1 MATVV
6 NTRDV
11 LLLSAPVRILTIAL
25 PTNITIPKTQVTGL
39 GQLASKDTVAQ
50 ADFSTGLEPVALVS
64 SLPNPT
70 GYTGVKVVFLTTT
83 GKLYRY
89 VSGAWTVAVP
99 AVDITG
105 ALSDSQISD
114 ISAAK
119 LTGQITATQ
128 ITDGAISTPKLAA
141 GSVSAANIAAGA
153 VTAGKVAAGAITATE
168 IAAGAIT
175 TSKIA
180 ANAITTSELAANAV
194 TAGVIAA
201 GAITASK
208 IAAGT
213 ITATEISSSYV
224 YAGTINADN
233 ITSGTITGRAIS
245 GGTITG
251 ATISGGTT
259 TGTTMA
265 GHVLNI
271 TTVGFAPLLSVSAS
285 GITFGNYIG
294 ATFNKGITVSDSAT
308 EPVRATSTSS
318 SYGAALFI
326 NSALGKQL
334 AVAGSYAAYAGS
346 GQGKIYAVD
355 GFTPFTGSHQAFM
368 PKGTKFEIGDI
379 VYDKEV
385 IVKHDVSNTITEVA
399 LCYKPAMKSVV
410 GIIAETYENPSNDLD
425 LDEELWYNICNNYS
439 LHLINGVGE
448 GMLNVCGEG
457 GNIEAGDLICSSSL
471 LGKGMKQSDDIVR
484 NITVAKAREDVVFKD
499 KNEVK
504 QIACIYLCG

>member
-25 PTNITIPKTQVTGL
+25 PSNITIPKTQVTGL

-50 ADFSTGLEPVALVS
+50 TDFSTGLEPVALVS

-105 ALSDSQISD
+105 QLSDSQIAD
-114 ISAAK
+114 IDSAK

-153 VTAGKVAAGAITATE
+153 VTAGKIAAGAVTATE

-213 ITATEISSSYV
+213 ITATEISSGYV

-259 TGTTMA
+259 TGVNIN
-265 GHVLNI
+265 GYSLNLI
-271 TTVGFAPLLSVSAS
+271 TVGAAPLLSVSAG
-285 GITFGNYIG
+285 GISFGNYVG
-294 ATFNKGITVSDSAT
+294 ATFAKSVYVSDAGT
-308 EPVRATSTSS
+308 
-318 SYGAALFI
+318 G
-326 NSALGKQL
+326 SALSIASG
-334 AVAGSYAAYAGS
+334 YAASAGTGDGAFYA
-346 GQGKIYAVD
+346 AD
-355 GFTPFTGSHQAFM
+355 GYLPFTGSHQAFLL
-368 PKGTKFEIGDI
+368 KGTDFELGDI
-379 VYDKEV
+379 VYDKNVV
-385 IVKHDVSNTITEVA
+385 IKYDISNTITEVDITT
-399 LCYKPAMKSVV
+399 KSGMKSVV
-410 GIIAETYENPSNDLD
+410 GVLAKTYEEARNDLD
-425 LDEELWYNICNNYS
+425 IDEELWYNLCNKYS
-439 LHLINGVGE
+439 FHLINSVGE
-448 GMLNVCGEG
+448 GMLNVCGENG
-457 GNIEAGDLICSSSL
+457 DIEAGDLIVSSNMR
-471 LGKGMKQSDDIVR
+471 GKGMKQDDDIVR
-484 NITVAKAREDVVFKD
+484 SITVAKARESVTFKD

>member
-25 PTNITIPKTQVTGL
+25 PSNITIPKTQVTGL
-39 GQLASKDTVAQ
+39 GQLAGKDTVAQ
-50 ADFSTGLEPVALVS
+50 ADFTSGLEPVALVS

-105 ALSDSQISD
+105 QLSDSQIAAIDS
-114 ISAAK
+114 AK

-153 VTAGKVAAGAITATE
+153 VTAGKIAAGAVTATE
-168 IAAGAIT
+168 IAAGSIT

-194 TAGVIAA
+194 TAGTIAA

-233 ITSGTITGRAIS
+233 ITSGTITGRTIS

-251 ATISGGTT
+251 ATISGGTIS
-259 TGTTMA
+259 GTNY
-265 GHVLNI
+265 GGYSLNLVTI
-271 TTVGFAPLLSVSAS
+271 GAAPLLSVSAG
-285 GITFGNYIG
+285 GISFGNYVG
-294 ATFNKGITVSDSAT
+294 ATFAKSVYVSDAGT
-308 EPVRATSTSS
+308 
-318 SYGAALFI
+318 G
-326 NSALGKQL
+326 SALSIASG
-334 AVAGSYAAYAGS
+334 YAASAGTGDGAFYA
-346 GQGKIYAVD
+346 AD
-355 GFTPFTGSHQAFM
+355 GYLPFTGSHQAFLL
-368 PKGTKFEIGDI
+368 KGTDFELGDI
-379 VYDKEV
+379 VYDKNVV
-385 IVKHDVSNTITEVA
+385 IKYDISNTITEVDVTT
-399 LCYKPAMKSVV
+399 KSGMKSVV
-410 GIIAETYENPSNDLD
+410 GVLAKTYEEARNDLD
-425 LDEELWYNICNNYS
+425 IDEELWYNLCNKYS
-439 LHLINGVGE
+439 FHLINSVGE
-448 GMLNVCGEG
+448 GMLNVCGENG
-457 GNIEAGDLICSSSL
+457 DIEAGDLIVSSNMR
-471 LGKGMKQSDDIVR
+471 GKGMKQDDDIVR
-484 NITVAKAREDVVFKD
+484 SITVAKARESVTFKD

>member
-25 PTNITIPKTQVTGL
+25 PSNITIPKTQVTGL

-99 AVDITG
+99 AVDVTG
-105 ALSDSQISD
+105 QLSDSQIAAID
-114 ISAAK
+114 AAK

-153 VTAGKVAAGAITATE
+153 VTAGKIAAGAITATE

-213 ITATEISSSYV
+213 ITATEISSAYV

-233 ITSGTITGRAIS
+233 ITSGTITGRTIS

-251 ATISGGTT
+251 ATISGGTIS
-259 TGTTMA
+259 GTNM
-265 GHVLNI
+265 GGYSLNLV
-271 TTVGFAPLLSVSAS
+271 TVGAAPLLSVSAS
-285 GITFGNYIG
+285 GISFGNFVG
-294 ATFNKGITVSDSAT
+294 ATFAKTVSVSDSGRSLTIASGT
-308 EPVRATSTSS
+308 
-318 SYGAALFI
+318 
-326 NSALGKQL
+326 
-334 AVAGSYAAYAGS
+334 YAAVSGS
-346 GQGKIYAVD
+346 GGGKIYAAD
-355 GFTPFTGSHQAFM
+355 GFTPFTGSHQALM
-368 PKGTKFEIGDI
+368 PKDVEYDIGDI

-385 IVKHDVSNTITEVA
+385 VIRHDISNTITEVDV
-399 LCYKPAMKSVV
+399 CEKPRMKSVV
-410 GIIAETYENPSNDLD
+410 GVLAEVVENPANDLD
-425 LDEELWYNICNNYS
+425 IEEDLWYNICNNYS
-439 LHLINGVGE
+439 LHVINGVGE
-448 GMLNVCGEG
+448 GMLNVCGEN

-471 LGKGMKQSDDIVR
+471 RGKGMKQDDDCVR
-484 NITVAKAREDVVFKD
+484 SITVAKARENVTFSD

>member
-25 PTNITIPKTQVTGL
+25 PSNITIPKTQVTGL

-105 ALSDSQISD
+105 QLSDSQLAD

-119 LTGQITATQ
+119 LTGQITSTQ

-153 VTAGKVAAGAITATE
+153 VTAGKIAAGAITATE
-168 IAAGAIT
+168 IATGAIT
-175 TSKIA
+175 AGKI
-180 ANAITTSELAANAV
+180 AANAV
-194 TAGVIAA
+194 TAGAIAANAITAGTIAA
-201 GAITASK
+201 GAVTADNISARTLTADK
-208 IAAGT
+208 IVAGS
-213 ITATEISSSYV
+213 ISSTEISSGYV

-251 ATISGGTT
+251 TTISGGTT
-259 TGTTMA
+259 TGTNMA

-271 TTVGFAPLLSVSAS
+271 TTVGFAPLLSVSAG
-285 GITFGNYIG
+285 GISFGNYVG
-294 ATFNKGITVSDSAT
+294 ATFAKSVYVSDAGT
-308 EPVRATSTSS
+308 
-318 SYGAALFI
+318 G
-326 NSALGKQL
+326 SALSI
-334 AVAGSYAAYAGS
+334 AGGYAASAGTGDGAFYA
-346 GQGKIYAVD
+346 AD
-355 GFTPFTGSHQAFM
+355 GYLPFTGSHQAFLL
-368 PKGTKFEIGDI
+368 KGTNFELGDI

-385 IVKHDVSNTITEVA
+385 VIKHDISNTITEVA
-399 LCYKPAMKSVV
+399 ITDKPKMKTVIGV
-410 GIIAETYENPSNDLD
+410 LAKTYEEARNDLD
-425 LDEELWYNICNNYS
+425 IDEELWYNLCNKYS
-439 LHLINGVGE
+439 LHLINSVGE
-448 GMLNVCGEG
+448 GMLNVCGENG
-457 GNIEAGDLICSSSL
+457 DIEAGDLIVSSNM
-471 LGKGMKQSDDIVR
+471 LGKGMRQDDDIIR
-484 NITVAKAREDVVFKD
+484 SITVAKARESVTFKD

>member
-25 PTNITIPKTQVTGL
+25 PSNITIPKTQVTGL

-99 AVDITG
+99 AVDVTG
-105 ALSDSQISD
+105 QLSDSQIAAIDS
-114 ISAAK
+114 AK
-119 LTGQITATQ
+119 LTGQITSTQ

-153 VTAGKVAAGAITATE
+153 VTAGKIAAGAITATE

-259 TGTTMA
+259 TGVNMA

-271 TTVGFAPLLSVSAS
+271 TTVGFAPLLSVSAG
-285 GITFGNYIG
+285 GISFGNYVG
-294 ATFNKGITVSDSAT
+294 ATFAKSVSVSDSGT
-308 EPVRATSTSS
+308 
-318 SYGAALFI
+318 G
-326 NSALGKQL
+326 SALSIASG
-334 AVAGSYAAYAGS
+334 YAASAGTGDGAFYA
-346 GQGKIYAVD
+346 AD
-355 GFTPFTGSHQAFM
+355 GYLPFTGSHQAFLL
-368 PKGTKFEIGDI
+368 KGTEFELGDI

-385 IVKHDVSNTITEVA
+385 IIKHNISNTITEVDVTS
-399 LCYKPAMKSVV
+399 KPNMKSVV
-410 GIIAETYENPSNDLD
+410 GVLSKTYEEARNDLD
-425 LDEELWYNICNNYS
+425 IDEELWYNLCNKYS
-439 LHLINGVGE
+439 FHLINSVGE
-448 GMLNVCGEG
+448 GMLNVCGENG
-457 GNIEAGDLICSSSL
+457 DIEAGDLIVSSNMR
-471 LGKGMKQSDDIVR
+471 GKGMKQDDDIIR
-484 NITVAKAREDVVFKD
+484 SITVAKARESVTFKD